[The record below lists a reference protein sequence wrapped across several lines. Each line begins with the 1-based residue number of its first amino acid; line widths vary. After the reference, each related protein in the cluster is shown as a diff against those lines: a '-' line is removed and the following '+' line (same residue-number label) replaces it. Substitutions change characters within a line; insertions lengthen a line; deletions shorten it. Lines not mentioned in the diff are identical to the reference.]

1 MKAVT
6 LHPPPDSAVRVH
18 LDSLHKPKSEVP
30 LTLPSRSRLERT
42 TKSIMHTSIGRPPER
57 LAGIKPPHV
66 PTRHLRL
73 CHSSKNLHA
82 GFFFLF
88 KYSLSEKT
96 FPTLFFFSLR
106 MEAFPFSSQW
116 WWKHTWNHSRG
127 QRRDYFHSTLL
138 VAVLKVSPSL
148 PV

>member
-57 LAGIKPPHV
+57 LAGIKPAHV

-82 GFFFLF
+82 GFFFIQVFTLRKDF
-88 KYSLSEKT
+88 SH
-96 FPTLFFFSLR
+96 PLFFLSPDGSVSIFLSVVMKAH
-106 MEAFPFSSQW
+106 MESQ
-116 WWKHTWNHSRG
+116 
-127 QRRDYFHSTLL
+127 QRSKERLL
-138 VAVLKVSPSL
+138 P
-148 PV
+148 